1 MQGIFMSHYH
11 AVFWLDHAHDK
22 AMVER
27 IVGIETVDQPN
38 DAQVVAYARKYFIA
52 KDKMLSPL

>member
-1 MQGIFMSHYH
+1 MQGIFMSHYY
-11 AVFWLDHAHDK
+11 AVVWLDRAHDK

-27 IVGIETVDQPN
+27 IVGIETVDHPT